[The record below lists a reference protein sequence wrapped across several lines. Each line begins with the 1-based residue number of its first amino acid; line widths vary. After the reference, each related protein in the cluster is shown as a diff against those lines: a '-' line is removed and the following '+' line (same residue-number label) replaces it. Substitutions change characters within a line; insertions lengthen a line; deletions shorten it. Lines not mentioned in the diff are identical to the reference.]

1 MEIVIML
8 FVLVGGSIVFS
19 VLKKNK
25 SSGSSLAADNGD
37 DSDNSGCV
45 RKCLTCGYEGEMKTW
60 LSHYIIP
67 KCIVIAGFLLGYIPG
82 LIFIAVYS
90 GKYKCPGCGAIGKN
104 KQTIDTI

>member
-45 RKCLTCGYEGEMKTW
+45 RKC
-60 LSHYIIP
+60 S
-67 KCIVIAGFLLGYIPG
+67 
-82 LIFIAVYS
+82 
-90 GKYKCPGCGAIGKN
+90 
-104 KQTIDTI
+104 